1 MEYNLNVYVDIQL
14 IILESQPFLI
24 LEPNGCE
31 LAVNGCDF
39 NIYKPPFDTSL
50 ASLLH
55 KSE

>member
-1 MEYNLNVYVDIQL
+1 MEYNLNIYVDIQL